1 MSDKP
6 SRMNIIVRVITGEIQ
21 DRDNNSY
28 NNVTKVYVILAGCS
42 VVVSCALLVVTR
54 LSVNL
59 RHLQWSR
66 KKRIARGH
74 VLNTCKDTFLG
85 IDGKRNTMISLA
97 CFVSL
102 IALVFGSWCAYFWG
116 VATGNND

>member
-1 MSDKP
+1 
-6 SRMNIIVRVITGEIQ
+6 MNIIVRVITGDIQ

-28 NNVTKVYVILAGCS
+28 DNVTKVYVVLAGCS
-42 VVVSCALLVVTR
+42 VAVSLALLVVTQ

-66 KKRIARGH
+66 KKRIFKGA
-74 VLNTCKDTFLG
+74 VLNACKQTFYG
-85 IDGKRNTMISLA
+85 ADGKRNATVSVI
-97 CFVSL
+97 CFSSL
-102 IALVFGSWCAYFWG
+102 IALVLGSWCAFFWG

>member
-1 MSDKP
+1 
-6 SRMNIIVRVITGEIQ
+6 MNIIVRVITGDIQ

-28 NNVTKVYVILAGCS
+28 DNVTKVYVVLAGCS
-42 VVVSCALLVVTR
+42 VAVSFAFLVVTQ

-66 KKRIARGH
+66 KKRISKGA
-74 VLNTCKDTFLG
+74 VLNACKQTFYG
-85 IDGKRNTMISLA
+85 ADGKRNATVSVVCFSL
-97 CFVSL
+97 L
-102 IALVFGSWCAYFWG
+102 IALVLGSWCAFFWG